1 MDLDQLGKQTK
12 SIITSVR
19 NSSTDIV
26 KLVYTDISEIL
37 GNTSCLDHLTDINNI
52 VIDRESLHQT
62 IVNKMLMDQ
71 EVYPTELIN
80 KVREIIADS
89 IEQNPKTEILKLNNP
104 KEFPWKEGIE
114 PSWDPIDLNTVTFP
128 QGRTPF
134 VFVHGPQYEELSKPE
149 NNHNNAFNFYKLFE
163 KYAAWLFK
171 DESNPPIDIY
181 LVSYDTSLEDDKKKL
196 LIDAFATAS
205 GEKVTGESTFLF
217 FIVMWKELVRRAEK
231 AGEYIKPFLEKL
243 SNSEIEGAIAI
254 THSLGCHVL
263 AHAAH
268 QLRENQRL
276 LDAFISWFC
285 MAPTLPSDAFT
296 PIGKFRYAPGIIRR
310 RTGHEYET
318 TTVWYSKFDSIL
330 TSHYFLA
337 NKGCLA
343 MGQTGAGQLR
353 EIAYDLDV
361 TNNVH
366 VYHDSAKY
374 YELLGTSI
382 RDILSILLGV
392 PPHIH
397 QLKDLDY
404 S

>member
-12 SIITSVR
+12 SILTSVR

-37 GNTSCLDHLTDINNI
+37 GSTRCRDYLTPINSI
-52 VIDRESLHQT
+52 VIDRESQHQT
-62 IVNKMLMDQ
+62 IVNKILMDQ
-71 EVYPTELIN
+71 GCYPTELIN
-80 KVREIIADS
+80 KVRETLADS
-89 IEQNPKTEILKLNNP
+89 IEQNPKTQILKLNNP
-104 KEFPWKEGIE
+104 KEFAWQEGIE
-114 PSWDPIDLNTVTFP
+114 ASWDPIDLNTVTFP
-128 QGRTPF
+128 HGRIPF

-171 DESNPPIDIY
+171 DDSNPPIDIY

-205 GEKVTGESTFLF
+205 GEEVTGESTFLF
-217 FIVMWKELVRRAEK
+217 FIVIWKELVRRAEK
-231 AGEYIKPFLEKL
+231 AGEDIKRFLEKL

-268 QLRENQRL
+268 QLREDQPL
-276 LDAFISWFC
+276 LDAFLSWFC

-296 PIGKFRYAPGIIRR
+296 STGKFRYAPGIIRR
-310 RTGHEYET
+310 TGDSYET

-343 MGQTGAGQLR
+343 MGQTGAGQFP
-353 EIAYDLDV
+353 EIAYDIDV

-382 RDILSILLGV
+382 RHIFLDLFGGS
-392 PPHIH
+392 PHIH
-397 QLKDLDY
+397 RLKGSDY
-404 S
+404 P